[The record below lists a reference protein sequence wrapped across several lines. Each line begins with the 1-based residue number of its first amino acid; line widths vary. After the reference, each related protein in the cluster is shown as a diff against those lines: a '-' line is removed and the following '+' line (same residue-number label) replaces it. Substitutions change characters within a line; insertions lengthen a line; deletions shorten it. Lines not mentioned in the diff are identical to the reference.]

1 MNSNNKKLMSQIAP
15 DKFDEV
21 ITISGVA
28 KILSDKMGKEVFLEA
43 AKVLFEDVKYKQCT
57 IESIAGALL
66 KAAIFNFRLSPEL
79 GEAWVIPRNVKTGLK
94 DAQGK
99 DIYETVA
106 VFQIGYKG
114 WKRLAEDTGRVSNWD
129 YGTAHSNEIFE
140 YKQGT
145 AQMLNHIPVFGNK
158 GTMVAF
164 WAKAVLTDGREVY
177 HVIGHDEAEQY
188 RKYSETQY
196 DWGADRK
203 KVFVG
208 PKGIWATAYQQMA
221 LRMPFKEIATK
232 KIPRTSLIIEN
243 AIVADDSVTRI
254 DLETGEVTQAGAAEN
269 FDNYEVHL
277 HEDYV
282 QFWPAQPRR
291 RFDLFTTETCQ
302 RWTKRHERYIL
313 NFAPITPKPY
323 QYNGR

>member
-1 MNSNNKKLMSQIAP
+1 MSQIP
-15 DKFDEV
+15 SDKFDEV

-28 KILSDKMGKEVFLEA
+28 KILSDRMGKDVFLEA

-57 IESIAGALL
+57 VESIAGALL
-66 KAAIFNFRLSPEL
+66 KAAIFGFRLSPEL
-79 GEAWVIPRNVKTGLK
+79 GEAHVIPRNVKTGLK
-94 DAQGK
+94 DQNGK
-99 DIYETVA
+99 DIFETVA

-129 YGTAHSNEIFE
+129 YGVAHSNEIFE

-145 AQMLNHIPVFGNK
+145 AQMLNHVPVFGNK

-177 HVIGHDEAEQY
+177 HVIGLEEAEKY
-188 RKYSETQY
+188 RRYSETQY
-196 DWGADRK
+196 DWTPDRK
-203 KVFVG
+203 KVFVDA
-208 PKGIWATAYQQMA
+208 KGIWATSYAPMA

-232 KIPRTSLIIEN
+232 KIPRTSLVIEN

-254 DLETGEVTQAGAAEN
+254 DLETGEVTQAGAVEN

-277 HEDYV
+277 HDDYV
-282 QFWPAQPRR
+282 QEILGCTTKAGVRSVYDRNLPTMDQETRKLYLELCTNHAKNLPA
-291 RFDLFTTETCQ
+291 
-302 RWTKRHERYIL
+302 
-313 NFAPITPKPY
+313 
-323 QYNGR
+323 